1 MVLEIQAPSRRNG
14 FLVSSPFQETK
25 SSIARQLLPSL
36 GVCTGSYTYQRATAI
51 VRRQNPINHP
61 RRTIAVVEF

>member
-1 MVLEIQAPSRRNG
+1 MVLAIQAPSRRNG

-36 GVCTGSYTYQRATAI
+36 GVCTGSYT
-51 VRRQNPINHP
+51 
-61 RRTIAVVEF
+61 